1 MWMLQRNK
9 FKLML
14 TAGVVL
20 ITLAVTLGSTA
31 ARRAIAP
38 AGIRVPVIM
47 YHHMLKDTSKIGRY
61 TISPAMFESDLK
73 YLKEHG
79 YETVSVGQLIDHAET
94 GAALPE
100 KPVILTFDDG
110 YESFYSYA
118 WPLLKQY
125 GFKATLSV
133 IGVYSDRYSENPDH
147 HVNYSHVT
155 WDEVAEMAADG
166 TVEIACHSYDMH
178 REGGSRHGVKR
189 MKGETVEQ
197 YRAALTADIERF
209 QAQLQKCLGT
219 RTVIYT
225 YPFGIVSDDAL
236 PVLKELGFKAALICY
251 EKPNYLTGSKEELYS
266 IMRYNRTPNKDV
278 AELVGH
284 E

>member
-1 MWMLQRNK
+1 MLQRNK

-14 TAGVVL
+14 AAGVVL
-20 ITLAVTLGSTA
+20 ITLAVTVGSGA

-47 YHHMLKDTSKIGRY
+47 YHHMLKDTTKLGRY
-61 TISPAMFESDLK
+61 TISPAMFESDLT

-79 YETVSVGQLIDHAET
+79 YESITVGQLIDHAET
-94 GAALPE
+94 GAPLPE
-100 KPVILTFDDG
+100 KPVLLTFDDG
-110 YESFYSYA
+110 YESFYTYA

-133 IGVYSDRYSENPDH
+133 IGVYSDRYTENPDH

-178 REGGSRHGVKR
+178 REGGPRRGARR
-189 MKGETVEQ
+189 MKGETTEQ
-197 YRAALTADIERF
+197 YRTALTADIERF
-209 QAQLQKCLGT
+209 QAQLEKCMGA

-225 YPFGIVSDDAL
+225 YPFGDVSEETL
-236 PVLKELGFKAALICY
+236 PILKELGFKAALICY
-251 EKPNYLTGSKEELYS
+251 EKPNYFTGSKEELYS
-266 IMRYNRTPNKDV
+266 IMRFNRTPNKDV

>member
-1 MWMLQRNK
+1 MLMKQYSK

-14 TAGVVL
+14 AAGVVL
-20 ITLAVTLGSTA
+20 ITLAVTVGSGA

-47 YHHMLKDTSKIGRY
+47 YHHMLKDTSKLGRY
-61 TISPAMFESDLK
+61 TISPAMFESDLR

-79 YETVSVGQLIDHAET
+79 YESITVGQLIDHAET
-94 GAALPE
+94 GAPLPE
-100 KPVILTFDDG
+100 KPVLITFDDG
-110 YESFYSYA
+110 YESFYTYA

-133 IGVYSDRYSENPDH
+133 IGVYTDRYSENPDH

-155 WDEVAEMAADG
+155 WDG

-178 REGGSRHGVKR
+178 REGGPRRGVSR
-189 MKGETVEQ
+189 MKGETADQ
-197 YRAALTADIERF
+197 FRAALTADTERF
-209 QAQLQKCLGT
+209 QAQLQKCLGAQ
-219 RTVIYT
+219 TVIYT
-225 YPFGIVSDDAL
+225 YPFGLVSDDAL
-236 PVLKELGFKAALICY
+236 SVLKELGFKAALICY
-251 EKPNYLTGSKEELYS
+251 EKPNYFTGSKEELYS
-266 IMRYNRTPNKDV
+266 ILRFNRTPNKDV

>member
-1 MWMLQRNK
+1 MKSKNK

-14 TAGVVL
+14 AAGVVL
-20 ITLAVTLGSTA
+20 ITLAVTLGSSV

-47 YHHMLKDTSKIGRY
+47 YHHMLKDTSRLGRY
-61 TISPAMFESDLK
+61 TISPAMFENDLI

-79 YETVSVGQLIDHAET
+79 YESISVGQLIDHAET
-94 GAALPE
+94 GAPLPE
-100 KPVILTFDDG
+100 KPVVITFDDG
-110 YESFYSYA
+110 YESFYTYA

-133 IGVYSDRYSENPDH
+133 IGVYSDQYSENPDH
-147 HVNYSHVT
+147 HINYSHVT
-155 WDEVAEMAADG
+155 WEEVAEMTAG
-166 TVEIACHSYDMH
+166 GLVEVACHSYDMH
-178 REGGSRHGVKR
+178 REGGPRRGARR
-189 MKGETVEQ
+189 MKGETAEQ
-197 YRAALTADIERF
+197 YRAALTADVERF
-209 QAQLQKCLGT
+209 QVQLETWLGA

-225 YPFGIVSDDAL
+225 YPFGDVSDDAL
-236 PVLKELGFKAALICY
+236 PTLKALGFKAAMTCY
-251 EKPNYLTGSKEELYS
+251 EKPNYFIGSKEELYT
-266 IMRYNRTPNKDV
+266 IMRFNRTPSKDV